1 MTVFTPLTNFVVLEL
16 EAETVMDPGVIML
29 VGGTE
34 PRVRYAKVVSV
45 GPEVRDMR
53 PGRRVLASI
62 TAGVDLGDDHHIVL
76 AEDAILAFVD

>member
-1 MTVFTPLTNFVVLEL
+1 MTTFTPLTNFVVLEL
-16 EAETVMDPGVIML
+16 EAEAVVDPGVIML

-34 PRVRYAKVVSV
+34 PRVRYATVLSV

-62 TAGVDLGDDHHIVL
+62 TAGVDLTDGHIVIP
-76 AEDAILAFVD
+76 EDAILAFVD